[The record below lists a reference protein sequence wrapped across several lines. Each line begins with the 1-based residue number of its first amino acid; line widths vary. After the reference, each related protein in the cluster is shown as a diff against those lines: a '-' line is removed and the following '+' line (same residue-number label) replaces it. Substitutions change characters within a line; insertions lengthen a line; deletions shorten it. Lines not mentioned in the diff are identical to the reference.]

1 MENSKSKALIL
12 FTDLPS
18 YSVFEI
24 FIPIRILTGINYFY
38 TSFGRFCIDEHNVAD
53 RPVVFIVLR
62 IQRTVLPA
70 V

>member
-1 MENSKSKALIL
+1 M

-18 YSVFEI
+18 YSVSEI
-24 FIPIRILTGINYFY
+24 FIPIRILTGINSFY

-53 RPVVFIVLR
+53 RPVFIVLR

>member
-1 MENSKSKALIL
+1 M

-18 YSVFEI
+18 YSVSKI
-24 FIPIRILTGINYFY
+24 FIPIRIPTGINYFY

-70 V
+70 VWCPCRRQNT